1 MTPILPESS
10 TYNLSPRNPALTQI
24 WLELVVIRVR
34 RCSESDSILLGRGL
48 IVRTPRH
55 IECHPEHIWYNG
67 YKYKIVEVEFWRVP
81 FRGLGN
87 GSPTVIC
94 PHSNSWLGIISF
106 YFRGRIRAGVNNGLV
121 GSGGG
126 ARESSI
132 DRVQSINALYVGE
145 DAHRGDI

>member
-1 MTPILPESS
+1 MECQEDGEIWYIFAEGPILGVRNV
-10 TYNLSPRNPALTQI
+10 NLSPRNPALTQI

-34 RCSESDSILLGRGL
+34 R
-48 IVRTPRH
+48 PRH
-55 IECHPEHIWYNG
+55 IECHPEHIWYNC

-87 GSPTVIC
+87 GSATVIC

>member
-1 MTPILPESS
+1 MNAFRRDP
-10 TYNLSPRNPALTQI
+10 TYNLPPRNPALAQI

-34 RCSESDSILLGRGL
+34 RCPKSVSILGRGL
-48 IVRTPRH
+48 IIRTPRH
-55 IECHPEHIWYNG
+55 IESHPEHIWYNC
-67 YKYKIVEVEFWRVP
+67 YKYKIVEVKFWRVP

-87 GSPTVIC
+87 GSATVIC
-94 PHSNSWLGIISF
+94 PYSNSWLGIISF

-121 GSGGG
+121 GSGGR

-132 DRVQSINALYVGE
+132 DRVQSINASYVGE